1 MMRRQRSFGMSFH
14 DRQAVTVNVER
25 QTYGEIQDLCRQERM
40 SLSEL
45 IHSFFMSKLENTK
58 NKVVL

>member
-1 MMRRQRSFGMSFH
+1 MMQRQRNFGMSFR

-25 QTYGEIQDLCRQERM
+25 ATYREIQDLCRQERM

-45 IHSFFMSKLENTK
+45 IHSFFLSKLESY
-58 NKVVL
+58 NKALNA